1 MSKLNSSK
9 ILIFGLILILALI
22 VFAFTKE
29 SYRKF
34 QISKEVSA
42 LLKNIKSLRD
52 KNGDLSNLLNYF
64 NSNESLEK
72 EARLKFNLS
81 KEGEKLVIIGSEGQ
95 KNFKNQTSEESK
107 KEISNF
113 KKWQEFLGL
122 DSIFG
127 K

>member
-9 ILIFGLILILALI
+9 ILIFCLILILALI
-22 VFAFTKE
+22 VFAFAKE

-34 QISKEVSA
+34 KISKEVSA
-42 LLKNIKSLRD
+42 LLKDIQSLRD

-81 KEGEKLVIIGSEGQ
+81 KEGEKLVIIGSDGQ
-95 KNFKNQTSEESK
+95 KNFKNQVSEESK
-107 KEISNF
+107 KEVSNF

>member
-52 KNGDLSNLLNYF
+52 RNGDLSNLLNYF
-64 NSNESLEK
+64 KSNESLEK

-81 KEGEKLVIIGSEGQ
+81 KEGEKLVIIGSDGQ